1 MSDSSSLRRRVVMMV
16 SLGLMVSG
24 ASLLVSLVS
33 LTMRGAGEELMLVT
47 MEELTRRLEDL
58 ETEHDLVL
66 DTREEEVRA
75 ERLVTRAVTT
85 PPMCLTLPD
94 PGPCTQNIL
103 RW

>member
-1 MSDSSSLRRRVVMMV
+1 MLV

-33 LTMRGAGEELMLVT
+33 LTMRGAEEGLMLVT

-66 DTREEEVRA
+66 DTREEEARA

>member
-1 MSDSSSLRRRVVMMV
+1 MSNTSSVRRQVVTMV
-16 SLGLMVSG
+16 TLGLMVSG
-24 ASLLVSLVS
+24 ASLLMSLVA
-33 LTMRGAGEELMLVT
+33 LTMRGAGEAVMEVT

-58 ETEHDLVL
+58 ETEHDMVL
-66 DTREEEVRA
+66 DIREEEVRP

>member
-1 MSDSSSLRRRVVMMV
+1 MLV

-24 ASLLVSLVS
+24 ASLLVSLVT
-33 LTMRGAGEELMLVT
+33 LTMWGAEEGLMLIT

-66 DTREEEVRA
+66 DSREEEVRA
-75 ERLVTRAVTT
+75 ERLVARAVTT
-85 PPMCLTLPD
+85 PPLCLSLPD

>member
-1 MSDSSSLRRRVVMMV
+1 MLV
-16 SLGLMVSG
+16 SLCLMVSG
-24 ASLLVSLVS
+24 VSLLVSLVT
-33 LTMRGAGEELMLVT
+33 LTMWGAEEGLMLIT

-75 ERLVTRAVTT
+75 ERLVTRGVTT
-85 PPMCLTLPD
+85 PPMCLSLPD

>member
-1 MSDSSSLRRRVVMMV
+1 MLV

-24 ASLLVSLVS
+24 VSLLVSLVT
-33 LTMRGAGEELMLVT
+33 LTMWGAEEGLMLIT

-85 PPMCLTLPD
+85 PQMCLSLPD

>member
-1 MSDSSSLRRRVVMMV
+1 MMV

-24 ASLLVSLVS
+24 VSLLVSLVT
-33 LTMRGAGEELMLVT
+33 LTMWGAKEELMLVT

>member
-1 MSDSSSLRRRVVMMV
+1 MMV

-33 LTMRGAGEELMLVT
+33 LTMRGAEEGLVLVT
-47 MEELTRRLEDL
+47 IEELTRRLEDL

-66 DTREEEVRA
+66 DSRVEEEVRA

>member
-1 MSDSSSLRRRVVMMV
+1 MLV

-24 ASLLVSLVS
+24 VSLLVSLVT
-33 LTMRGAGEELMLVT
+33 LTMWGAEEGLMLIT

-85 PPMCLTLPD
+85 PPLCLSLPD